1 MGALDIAWG
10 SLGANLKKQD
20 DADLCQMCFGQYASM
35 LANVGGVMTPS
46 CPGCSAA
53 ADNEAGGKASGR
65 FDRRQNEYERTRG
78 RMMDFA
84 RKLGQSRDTRR
95 EYERNTDPTRVTPTP
110 QDETPL
116 TGTGFQVEQD
126 HTAEPFEAHS
136 PQQHKQALQ
145 DAKELM
151 EGYDYT
157 PDNWKNPRKDW

>member
-20 DADLCQMCFGQYASM
+20 DADLCPMCFGEYASM

-46 CPGCSAA
+46 CPGCAAA

-65 FDRRQNEYERTRG
+65 FDRRQNEYDRTRG

-84 RKLGQSRDTRR
+84 RKLGQSRDT
-95 EYERNTDPTRVTPTP
+95 PKVTPTP
-110 QDETPL
+110 QDETPA
-116 TGTGFQVEQD
+116 TWEDFQVEED

-136 PQQHKQALQ
+136 PQQHNQALQ

-151 EGYDYT
+151 EDYDAWHDKKDAYNRVT
-157 PDNWKNPRKDW
+157 SRWKNPKKDR